1 MEVPMLE
8 GEEGKKVYE
17 LYSAAF
23 KTPSKEKGLE
33 GRFRA
38 LIDYYKEITGE
49 EETNPNVIIHH
60 IVEIYGPQCEKCGK
74 PYRTDKASFC
84 AGCGNK
90 RDMKEIIEL
99 VNEFFNELKS
109 ILITIKE
116 KINGKS
122 DLICTPFYTPL
133 ELRNEIDRFIIE
145 LQPANKL
152 ILEEILSHFSP
163 GSTFDGHSTANGWS
177 EEYSILAE
185 RFHKT
190 YNLLKTN
197 NWFFN

>member
-8 GEEGKKVYE
+8 GEEGKKAYE
-17 LYSAAF
+17 LFSAGI
-23 KTPSKEKGLE
+23 KTPPAGNGLQ
-33 GRFRA
+33 GRFKA

-49 EETNPNVIIHH
+49 EETNPNAIIHH

-99 VNEFFNELKS
+99 VNELINELKS

-116 KINGKS
+116 RINDKS
-122 DLICTPFYTPL
+122 DLICTSFYTPL
-133 ELRNEIDRFIIE
+133 ELRNEIDRFIFE
-145 LQPANKL
+145 LQPANKV
-152 ILEEILSHFSP
+152 IPEEILSHFSP
-163 GSTFDGHSTANGWS
+163 GSTFDGHSMANGWS

-190 YNLLKTN
+190 YNLLKAN
-197 NWFFN
+197 NWIFN